1 MFLATSKSKRGSGK
15 QKRHED
21 STGYNIGKANM
32 TL

>member
-1 MFLATSKSKRGSGK
+1 MFLATSKRGSGK
-15 QKRHED
+15 QKRHDD